1 MIKILVLLCLIG
13 LRVYS
18 YDRDHLPPIDTINN
32 HDDDYSNSFPEADV
46 YYKCV
51 EPRMIA
57 LSYDDGPG
65 IFTKEFI
72 ENITTDYRVT
82 FYINGWNYER
92 LQYSPW
98 HDVVK
103 EAYDRGHEI
112 GNHGWN
118 HWSYTT
124 SSTINSDKV
133 NYNLNNS
140 EIFDQLTSV
149 NDLVYKIIGKAP
161 AIFRPPYG
169 HYDERTLR
177 IAACAGMSSMAL
189 WNIDSHDWDLV
200 NDLGAF
206 KTIIDIVMA
215 PNVSPTH
222 SSFMIDL
229 HEQLST
235 TILLTTPLLA
245 IVLRKL
251 GYTLVTVSECIGV
264 DAYQTN
270 YTPIVDFNLY
280 NDTYGND
287 TFSYDD
293 YLD

>member
-1 MIKILVLLCLIG
+1 MTILLALFCLLQICI
-13 LRVYS
+13 YA
-18 YDRDHLPPIDTINN
+18 YDGEPPIGTINN
-32 HDDDYSNSFPEADV
+32 DDNEYSNSLPEAGV
-46 YYKCV
+46 YYECIA
-51 EPRMIA
+51 PGMIA

-72 ENITTDYRVT
+72 ENITTDYHVT

-98 HDVVK
+98 HEVVK
-103 EAYDRGHEI
+103 DAYDRGHEI

-118 HWSYTT
+118 HWSFTT
-124 SSTINSDKV
+124 ASTINNDKV
-133 NYNLNNS
+133 SQDLNNS
-140 EIFDQLTSV
+140 EILDQLTSV
-149 NDLVYKIIGKAP
+149 NDLVYAIIGKAP

-169 HYDERTLR
+169 HYDEKTLR
-177 IAACAGMSSMAL
+177 IAPYAGMTSMAL
-189 WNIDSHDWDLV
+189 WNIDSLDWDTD
-200 NDLGAF
+200 NNLGAF
-206 KTIIDIVMA
+206 KTILDVVMA
-215 PNVSPTH
+215 PNVSPEN
-222 SSFMIDL
+222 SSFIIDL

-251 GYTLVTVSECIGV
+251 GYTFVTVSDCIGV

-270 YTPIVDFNLY
+270 YTPIFEFDLY